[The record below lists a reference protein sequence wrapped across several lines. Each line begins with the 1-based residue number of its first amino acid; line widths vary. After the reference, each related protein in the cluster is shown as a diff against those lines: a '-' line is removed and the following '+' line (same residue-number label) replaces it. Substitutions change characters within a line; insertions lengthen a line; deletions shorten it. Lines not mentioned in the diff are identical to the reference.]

1 MFSCYQT
8 HERPGYTFKT
18 SCISCFFC
26 VKIMSEYAKCNVIL
40 EFLIPTHQTYK
51 NVKRKKNPQ
60 KKPNQK
66 KKTKNKPTK
75 TWLWIGRIIKC
86 CLQQYLYTKSGTRW
100 LIDTF
105 IYLLIGNFSLPEF
118 FFLVFEITFH
128 IEVHS
133 YSNSQNS
140 LHE

>member
-1 MFSCYQT
+1 MQ
-8 HERPGYTFKT
+8 
-18 SCISCFFC
+18 
-26 VKIMSEYAKCNVIL
+26 NVMWSWN
-40 EFLIPTHQTYK
+40 FLFQHIRRIKMLREKKPHK
-51 NVKRKKNPQ
+51 NNPHPP

-66 KKTKNKPTK
+66 KKKNPTK

-118 FFLVFEITFH
+118 FFSSFRDYI
-128 IEVHS
+128 S
-133 YSNSQNS
+133 YWSSFILQFAKFIARIIDT
-140 LHE
+140 LIDWLLFLPC